1 MLPHVLRAVA
11 SRALRQRP
19 ADNDLLVFLRAPW
32 TRPAERCEGSADRRR
47 SGEVP
52 RRALVYGK
60 FYTHRE
66 DALRD
71 LGLSEDALEPIA
83 P

>member
-1 MLPHVLRAVA
+1 LCDQKVEVHSVFAAVGGA
-11 SRALRQRP
+11 G
-19 ADNDLLVFLRAPW
+19 V
-32 TRPAERCEGSADRRR
+32 
-47 SGEVP
+47 
-52 RRALVYGK
+52 VYFK
-60 FYTHRE
+60 AYAHRE